1 MDRYTSNLVEE
12 ATEGLSDFLGGLKSA
27 SASSSPC
34 ATPRAMTAVTALDGT
49 GANGEEEEE
58 QDLDS
63 PTKRMRS
70 EAANALEAS
79 LLPPYIPGLTMPAG
93 LMMDEEGDD
102 VQAMPAG
109 LLDEGEMSP
118 TLGECAWLVDEK

>member
-1 MDRYTSNLVEE
+1 
-12 ATEGLSDFLGGLKSA
+12 
-27 SASSSPC
+27 
-34 ATPRAMTAVTALDGT
+34 
-49 GANGEEEEE
+49 
-58 QDLDS
+58 
-63 PTKRMRS
+63 MRS